1 MMKMSGMTREE
12 AKRYWEVFLIEIEEL
27 KQTYRDIDW
36 EEQEQATKIAIADM
50 EKQIQWQKTERF
62 NRMIEAFECDFAL
75 IEQGKMTFAELD
87 RLLKDKSYS
96 LVTDMDLMKELSY
109 LLRHGKAE
117 IYVRGEEND

>member
-1 MMKMSGMTREE
+1 MINEK
-12 AKRYWEVFLIEIEEL
+12 ALIEALSKNSIFEKVTVGEETVFDIIERL
-27 KQTYRDIDW
+27 
-36 EEQEQATKIAIADM
+36 TKY
-50 EKQIQWQKTERF
+50 EKTEKY

-96 LVTDMDLMKELSY
+96 LVTDMDLMQELSY

-117 IYVRGEEND
+117 IYVRGNRYGEINSGR